1 MAQAMETD
9 MTSSP
14 PVTPKGP
21 AGSPTTGDATGAD
34 PAHKT
39 ADQAIDDHEMIDM
52 KLVLMDSAELA
63 TRVANVAADA
73 GVDLRVAS
81 NKLTMSYEQQRKL
94 LMLLIAVFGGLM
106 IVACGVFA
114 TMAWRLQ
121 SRVTQLDTMVLA
133 VGKRVVGM
141 DASMESVGAVQQA
154 LQELLVKQEAMTSLQ
169 SKIDTRLE
177 EAIKST
183 QGVPELTAKQIDG
196 KTQEMSKQVQLLD
209 GKLQAQANVLKTLS
223 GQMKGLQGSVT
234 DASGLR
240 RELEAQQRQQR
251 ERQAAE
257 AAASNA
263 NVTASRNRERD
274 RMLQYPRAQPA
285 EKP

>member
-1 MAQAMETD
+1 

-63 TRVANVAADA
+63 SRVANVAADA

-94 LMLLIAVFGGLM
+94 LILLIAIFGGLM
-106 IVACGVFA
+106 VVACGVFA

-121 SRVTQLDTMVLA
+121 SRVSQLDTMVLA

-169 SKIDTRLE
+169 SKIDARME

-196 KTQEMSKQVQLLD
+196 KTQEMKKQVEMLD

-257 AAASNA
+257 AAAATNST
-263 NVTASRNRERD
+263 NVARNRE

>member
-1 MAQAMETD
+1 
-9 MTSSP
+9 MTSTP
-14 PVTPKGP
+14 PVIPKGP
-21 AGSPTTGDATGAD
+21 AGSPTTGDAAGAD
-34 PAHKT
+34 PVRKT

-63 TRVANVAADA
+63 TRVASVAADA

-94 LMLLIAVFGGLM
+94 LILLIAVFGGLM

-121 SRVTQLDTMVLA
+121 SRVSQLDTMVLA

-169 SKIDTRLE
+169 SKIDARME

-196 KTQEMSKQVQLLD
+196 KTQEMKKQVEMLD

-257 AAASNA
+257 AAAAANNT
-263 NVTASRNRERD
+263 NVTRNRE

-285 EKP
+285 DKP

>member
-1 MAQAMETD
+1 
-9 MTSSP
+9 MTSTP
-14 PVTPKGP
+14 PVIPKGP
-21 AGSPTTGDATGAD
+21 AGSPTTGDAAGAD
-34 PAHKT
+34 PVRKT

-63 TRVANVAADA
+63 SRVANVAADA

-94 LMLLIAVFGGLM
+94 LMLLIAIFGGLM

-114 TMAWRLQ
+114 AMAWRLQ

-154 LQELLVKQEAMTSLQ
+154 LQELLVKQEAMTGLQ
-169 SKIDTRLE
+169 SKIDARLE

-196 KTQEMSKQVQLLD
+196 KTQEMKKQVEMLD

-257 AAASNA
+257 AAAGNA
-263 NVTASRNRERD
+263 NVAAARNRDRD

>member
-1 MAQAMETD
+1 
-9 MTSSP
+9 MTPSQ
-14 PVTPKGP
+14 PVNPKGP
-21 AGSPTTGDATGAD
+21 AGSPTTGDAAGAD

-39 ADQAIDDHEMIDM
+39 SDQAIDDHEMIDM

-94 LMLLIAVFGGLM
+94 LILLIAIFGGLM

-114 TMAWRLQ
+114 AMAWRLQ
-121 SRVTQLDTMVLA
+121 SRVAQLDTMVLA

-141 DASMESVGAVQQA
+141 DASMESVGAVQEA
-154 LQELLVKQEAMTSLQ
+154 LQAMLVKQEAMTALQ

-196 KTQEMSKQVQLLD
+196 KTQEMSKQVQMLD

-257 AAASNA
+257 ASAAA
-263 NVTASRNRERD
+263 NSTNVARNRE

>member
-1 MAQAMETD
+1 MAQALETD

-14 PVTPKGP
+14 PVTPQGP
-21 AGSPTTGDATGAD
+21 AGSPTTGDAPGSD
-34 PAHKT
+34 PALKT
-39 ADQAIDDHEMIDM
+39 TDQALDDHEMIDM

-81 NKLTMSYEQQRKL
+81 NKLTMSYEQHRKL
-94 LMLLIAVFGGLM
+94 LILLIAIFGGLM

-114 TMAWRLQ
+114 AMAWRLQ
-121 SRVTQLDTMVLA
+121 SRVAQLDTMVLA

-169 SKIDTRLE
+169 SKIDARME

-196 KTQEMSKQVQLLD
+196 KTQEMKKQVEMLD

-257 AAASNA
+257 AAAATNST
-263 NVTASRNRERD
+263 NVARNRE

>member
-1 MAQAMETD
+1 
-9 MTSSP
+9 MTPSQ
-14 PVTPKGP
+14 PVNPKGP
-21 AGSPTTGDATGAD
+21 AGSPTTGDAAGAD

-39 ADQAIDDHEMIDM
+39 SDQAIDDHEMIDM

-94 LMLLIAVFGGLM
+94 LILLIAIFGGLM

-114 TMAWRLQ
+114 AMAWRLQ
-121 SRVTQLDTMVLA
+121 SRVAQLDTMVLA

-169 SKIDTRLE
+169 SKIDARME

-196 KTQEMSKQVQLLD
+196 KTQEMKKQVEMLD

-257 AAASNA
+257 AAAATNST
-263 NVTASRNRERD
+263 NVARNRE

>member
-1 MAQAMETD
+1 
-9 MTSSP
+9 MTSTP
-14 PVTPKGP
+14 PVTPQGP
-21 AGSPTTGDATGAD
+21 AGSPMTGDAPDID
-34 PAHKT
+34 PALKS
-39 ADQAIDDHEMIDM
+39 ADQALDDHEMIDM

-94 LMLLIAVFGGLM
+94 LILLIAIFGGLM

-121 SRVTQLDTMVLA
+121 SRVSQLDTMVLA

-169 SKIDTRLE
+169 SKIDARME

-257 AAASNA
+257 AAAAA
-263 NVTASRNRERD
+263 NNTNVVRNRE

>member
-1 MAQAMETD
+1 M
-9 MTSSP
+9 
-14 PVTPKGP
+14 
-21 AGSPTTGDATGAD
+21 TGDAPDID
-34 PAHKT
+34 PSLKS
-39 ADQAIDDHEMIDM
+39 ADQALDDHEMIDM

-63 TRVANVAADA
+63 TRVASVAADA

-94 LMLLIAVFGGLM
+94 LILLIAVFGGLM

-121 SRVTQLDTMVLA
+121 SRVSQLDTMVLA

-169 SKIDTRLE
+169 SKIDARME

-196 KTQEMSKQVQLLD
+196 KTQEMKKQVEMLD

-257 AAASNA
+257 AAAAANNT
-263 NVTASRNRERD
+263 NVTRNRE

-285 EKP
+285 DKP

>member
-1 MAQAMETD
+1 

-14 PVTPKGP
+14 PVTPQGL
-21 AGSPTTGDATGAD
+21 AGSPTTGDAPGSD
-34 PAHKT
+34 PALKT
-39 ADQAIDDHEMIDM
+39 TDQALDDHEMIDM

-94 LMLLIAVFGGLM
+94 LILLIAIFGGLM

-114 TMAWRLQ
+114 AMAWRLQ
-121 SRVTQLDTMVLA
+121 SRVAQLDTMVLA

-169 SKIDTRLE
+169 SKIDARME

-196 KTQEMSKQVQLLD
+196 KTQEMKKQVEMLD

-257 AAASNA
+257 AAAATNST
-263 NVTASRNRERD
+263 NVARNRE

>member
-1 MAQAMETD
+1 
-9 MTSSP
+9 MTSTP
-14 PVTPKGP
+14 PVNPKGP
-21 AGSPTTGDATGAD
+21 AGSPTTGDAAGAD
-34 PAHKT
+34 PVRKT

-63 TRVANVAADA
+63 SRVANVAADA

-94 LMLLIAVFGGLM
+94 LMLLIAIFGGLM

-114 TMAWRLQ
+114 AMAWRLQ
-121 SRVTQLDTMVLA
+121 SRVAQLDTMVLA

-154 LQELLVKQEAMTSLQ
+154 LQELLVKQEAMTGLQ
-169 SKIDTRLE
+169 SKIDARLE

-196 KTQEMSKQVQLLD
+196 KTQEMKKQVEMLD

-257 AAASNA
+257 AAAGNA
-263 NVTASRNRERD
+263 NVAAARNRDRD

>member
-1 MAQAMETD
+1 

-21 AGSPTTGDATGAD
+21 AGSPTTGDAPGSD
-34 PAHKT
+34 PAHKP
-39 ADQAIDDHEMIDM
+39 ADSAIDDHEMIDM

-63 TRVANVAADA
+63 SRVANVAADA

-81 NKLTMSYEQQRKL
+81 NKLTKSYEQQRKL
-94 LMLLIAVFGGLM
+94 LMLLIAIFGGLM
-106 IVACGVFA
+106 VVACGVFA

-121 SRVTQLDTMVLA
+121 SRVSQLDTMVLA

-141 DASMESVGAVQQA
+141 DASMESVGAVQEA
-154 LQELLVKQEAMTSLQ
+154 LQAMVVKQEEMTALQ
-169 SKIDTRLE
+169 SKIDARLE

-183 QGVPELTAKQIDG
+183 QGVPELTAKQIDS

-234 DASGLR
+234 DAGGLR

-257 AAASNA
+257 AAAAA
-263 NVTASRNRERD
+263 NSTNVARNRE

>member
-1 MAQAMETD
+1 

-14 PVTPKGP
+14 PVNPQGP
-21 AGSPTTGDATGAD
+21 AGSPTTGDAPGND
-34 PAHKT
+34 PAHKPSGS
-39 ADQAIDDHEMIDM
+39 AIDDHEMIDM

-63 TRVANVAADA
+63 SRVANVAADA

-81 NKLTMSYEQQRKL
+81 NKLTKSYEQQRKL
-94 LMLLIAVFGGLM
+94 LMLLIAIFGGLM
-106 IVACGVFA
+106 VVACGVFA

-121 SRVTQLDTMVLA
+121 SRVSQLDTMVLA

-141 DASMESVGAVQQA
+141 DASMESVGAVQEA
-154 LQELLVKQEAMTSLQ
+154 LQAMVVKQEEMTALQ
-169 SKIDTRLE
+169 SKIDARLE

-234 DASGLR
+234 DAGGLR

-257 AAASNA
+257 AAAAA
-263 NVTASRNRERD
+263 NSTNVARNRE

>member
-1 MAQAMETD
+1 

>member
-1 MAQAMETD
+1 

-14 PVTPKGP
+14 AVNPKGP
-21 AGSPTTGDATGAD
+21 ASSPLTGDAASD
-34 PAHKT
+34 DLAQKT
-39 ADQAIDDHEMIDM
+39 ADQALEDHEMIDM

-63 TRVANVAADA
+63 SRVAHVAADA
-73 GVDLRVAS
+73 GVDLRMAS
-81 NKLTMSYEQQRKL
+81 NKLTTSYAQQRTL
-94 LMLLIAVFGGLM
+94 LLILIAVFGGLM

-121 SRVTQLDTMVLA
+121 SRVAQLDNMVLA

-154 LQELLVKQEAMTSLQ
+154 LQELLVKQEAMASLQ
-169 SKIDTRLE
+169 SKIDARLE

-251 ERQAAE
+251 ERQAAD
-257 AAASNA
+257 AAAAA
-263 NVTASRNRERD
+263 NSTNVARNRE
-274 RMLQYPRAQPA
+274 RMLQYPRAPSA

>member
-1 MAQAMETD
+1 
-9 MTSSP
+9 MTTSQ
-14 PVTPKGP
+14 PVNPQGP
-21 AGSPTTGDATGAD
+21 AGSPTTGEATGLD
-34 PAHKT
+34 PAHKA
-39 ADQAIDDHEMIDM
+39 ADKALDDHEMIDM

-94 LMLLIAVFGGLM
+94 LILLIAIFGGLM

-114 TMAWRLQ
+114 AMAWRLQ
-121 SRVTQLDTMVLA
+121 SRVAQLDTMVLA

-169 SKIDTRLE
+169 SKIDARME

-196 KTQEMSKQVQLLD
+196 KTQEMKKQVEMLD

-257 AAASNA
+257 AAAATNST
-263 NVTASRNRERD
+263 NVARNRE

>member
-1 MAQAMETD
+1 
-9 MTSSP
+9 MTPSK
-14 PVTPKGP
+14 PVNPNGP
-21 AGSPTTGDATGAD
+21 AGSPTTGDAPGSD
-34 PAHKT
+34 PAHKP
-39 ADQAIDDHEMIDM
+39 ADSAIDDHEMIDM

-63 TRVANVAADA
+63 SRVANVAADA

-81 NKLTMSYEQQRKL
+81 NKLTSSYEQQRKL
-94 LMLLIAVFGGLM
+94 LFLLIAIFGGLM

-121 SRVTQLDTMVLA
+121 SRVSQLDTMVLA
-133 VGKRVVGM
+133 VGKRVIGM

-154 LQELLVKQEAMTSLQ
+154 MQELMVKQEAMTSLQ
-169 SKIDTRLE
+169 SKIDARLE
-177 EAIKST
+177 EAIKSA

-234 DASGLR
+234 DAGGLR

-251 ERQAAE
+251 ERQAAD
-257 AAASNA
+257 AAAAAVA
-263 NVTASRNRERD
+263 NTTNVARNRE
-274 RMLQYPRAQPA
+274 RMLQYPRVQPA

>member
-1 MAQAMETD
+1 

-21 AGSPTTGDATGAD
+21 AGSPTTGDAAD
-34 PAHKT
+34 ADLARTP

-63 TRVANVAADA
+63 TRVANMAADA
-73 GVDLRVAS
+73 GVDLRMAS
-81 NKLTMSYEQQRKL
+81 NKLTMSYGQQRKL
-94 LMLLIAVFGGLM
+94 MLLLIAVFGGLM

-121 SRVTQLDTMVLA
+121 SRVAQLDSMVLA

-154 LQELLVKQEAMTSLQ
+154 LQEMVVKQEAMTALQ
-169 SKIDTRLE
+169 SKIDARLE
-177 EAIKST
+177 EAIKSA

-196 KTQEMSKQVQLLD
+196 KTQEMKKQVEMLD

-240 RELEAQQRQQR
+240 RELEAQQRLQR
-251 ERQAAE
+251 ERQAAD
-257 AAASNA
+257 AAAAANA
-263 NVTASRNRERD
+263 TNVARNRE
-274 RMLQYPRAQPA
+274 RMLQYPRAPA
-285 EKP
+285 LDKP

>member
-1 MAQAMETD
+1 
-9 MTSSP
+9 MTSTP
-14 PVTPKGP
+14 PVTPQGP
-21 AGSPTTGDATGAD
+21 AGSPMTGDATGAD

-81 NKLTMSYEQQRKL
+81 NKLTISYEQQRKL
-94 LMLLIAVFGGLM
+94 LILLIAIFGGLM

-121 SRVTQLDTMVLA
+121 SRVSQLDTMVLA

-154 LQELLVKQEAMTSLQ
+154 LQELMVKQEAMTSLQ
-169 SKIDTRLE
+169 SKIDARLE

-251 ERQAAE
+251 DRQAAE
-257 AAASNA
+257 AAAAA
-263 NVTASRNRERD
+263 NNTNVVRNRE

>member
-1 MAQAMETD
+1 
-9 MTSSP
+9 MTSPP
-14 PVTPKGP
+14 PVNPKGP
-21 AGSPTTGDATGAD
+21 AGSPTTGDAAGAD
-34 PAHKT
+34 PVRKT

-63 TRVANVAADA
+63 SRVANVAADA

-94 LMLLIAVFGGLM
+94 LMLLIAIFGGLM

-114 TMAWRLQ
+114 AMAWRLQ
-121 SRVTQLDTMVLA
+121 SRVAQLDTMVLA

-154 LQELLVKQEAMTSLQ
+154 LQELLVKQEAMTGLQ
-169 SKIDTRLE
+169 SKIDARLE

-196 KTQEMSKQVQLLD
+196 KTQEMKKQVEMLD

-257 AAASNA
+257 AAAAANNT
-263 NVTASRNRERD
+263 NVTRNRE

-285 EKP
+285 DKP

>member
-1 MAQAMETD
+1 

-14 PVTPKGP
+14 PVNPQGP
-21 AGSPTTGDATGAD
+21 AGSPTTGDAPGSD
-34 PAHKT
+34 PAHKPSGS
-39 ADQAIDDHEMIDM
+39 AIDDHEMIDM

-63 TRVANVAADA
+63 SRVANVAADA

-81 NKLTMSYEQQRKL
+81 NKLTKSYEQQRKL
-94 LMLLIAVFGGLM
+94 LMLLIAIFGGVM

-121 SRVTQLDTMVLA
+121 SRVSQLDTMVLA

-141 DASMESVGAVQQA
+141 DASMESVGAVQEA
-154 LQELLVKQEAMTSLQ
+154 LQAMVVKQEEMTALQ
-169 SKIDTRLE
+169 SKIDARLE

-183 QGVPELTAKQIDG
+183 QGVPELTAKQIDS

-234 DASGLR
+234 DAGGLR

-257 AAASNA
+257 AAAAA
-263 NVTASRNRERD
+263 NSTNVARNRE

>member
-21 AGSPTTGDATGAD
+21 AGSPTTGDATGAA

>member
-1 MAQAMETD
+1 
-9 MTSSP
+9 MTP
-14 PVTPKGP
+14 TPAVNPKGP
-21 AGSPTTGDATGAD
+21 ASSPTTGDAASD
-34 PAHKT
+34 DLARKT

-63 TRVANVAADA
+63 TRVASVAADA
-73 GVDLRVAS
+73 GVDLRMAS
-81 NKLTMSYEQQRKL
+81 NKLTMSYGQQRKL
-94 LMLLIAVFGGLM
+94 LLLLIAVFAGVM

-121 SRVTQLDTMVLA
+121 SRVAQLDTMVLA

-154 LQELLVKQEAMTSLQ
+154 LQELLVKQEAMASLQ
-169 SKIDTRLE
+169 SKIDARLE

-251 ERQAAE
+251 ERQAAD
-257 AAASNA
+257 AAAAA
-263 NVTASRNRERD
+263 NSTNLARNRE
-274 RMLQYPRAQPA
+274 RMLQYPRAPSA

>member
-1 MAQAMETD
+1 M
-9 MTSSP
+9 
-14 PVTPKGP
+14 
-21 AGSPTTGDATGAD
+21 TGDAPDID
-34 PAHKT
+34 PALKS
-39 ADQAIDDHEMIDM
+39 ADQALDDHEMIDM

-94 LMLLIAVFGGLM
+94 LILLIAVFGGLM

-114 TMAWRLQ
+114 AMAWRLQ
-121 SRVTQLDTMVLA
+121 SRVAQLDTMVLA

-169 SKIDTRLE
+169 SKIDARME

-196 KTQEMSKQVQLLD
+196 KTQEMKKQVEMLD

-257 AAASNA
+257 AAAATNST
-263 NVTASRNRERD
+263 NVARNRE

>member
-1 MAQAMETD
+1 MAQALETD
-9 MTSSP
+9 MTPSQ
-14 PVTPKGP
+14 PVNPKGP
-21 AGSPTTGDATGAD
+21 AGSPTTGDAAGAD
-34 PAHKT
+34 PALKT
-39 ADQAIDDHEMIDM
+39 VDKALDDHEMIDM
-52 KLVLMDSAELA
+52 KLVMMDSAELA
-63 TRVANVAADA
+63 SRAANLATDA
-73 GVDLRVAS
+73 GADLRVAS
-81 NKLTMSYEQQRKL
+81 NKLTKSYEQQRKL
-94 LMLLIAVFGGLM
+94 LILLIAIFAGLM

-114 TMAWRLQ
+114 AMAWRLQ
-121 SRVTQLDTMVLA
+121 SRVAQLDTMVLA

-141 DASMESVGAVQQA
+141 DASMESVGAVQEA

-257 AAASNA
+257 AAAAA
-263 NVTASRNRERD
+263 NSTNVARNRE
-274 RMLQYPRAQPA
+274 RMLQYPRSQPA

>member
-1 MAQAMETD
+1 M
-9 MTSSP
+9 
-14 PVTPKGP
+14 
-21 AGSPTTGDATGAD
+21 TGDAPDID
-34 PAHKT
+34 PALKS
-39 ADQAIDDHEMIDM
+39 ADQALDDHEMIDM

-94 LMLLIAVFGGLM
+94 LILLIAVFGGLM

-121 SRVTQLDTMVLA
+121 SRVSQLDTMVLA

-169 SKIDTRLE
+169 SKIDARME

-257 AAASNA
+257 AAAAA
-263 NVTASRNRERD
+263 NNTNVVRNRE

>member
-1 MAQAMETD
+1 
-9 MTSSP
+9 MTSTP
-14 PVTPKGP
+14 PVTAQGP
-21 AGSPTTGDATGAD
+21 AGSPTTGDAPGND
-34 PAHKT
+34 PALKT
-39 ADQAIDDHEMIDM
+39 TDQALDDHEMIDM

-94 LMLLIAVFGGLM
+94 LILLIAIFGGLM
-106 IVACGVFA
+106 VVACGVFA

-121 SRVTQLDTMVLA
+121 SRVSQLDTMVLA

-154 LQELLVKQEAMTSLQ
+154 LQELMVKQEAMTSLQ
-169 SKIDTRLE
+169 SKIDARLE

-257 AAASNA
+257 AAAAA
-263 NVTASRNRERD
+263 NNTNVVRNRE
-274 RMLQYPRAQPA
+274 RMLQYPRAQPL

>member
-1 MAQAMETD
+1 
-9 MTSSP
+9 MTSTP
-14 PVTPKGP
+14 PVIPKGP
-21 AGSPTTGDATGAD
+21 AGSPTTGDAAGAD
-34 PAHKT
+34 PVRKT

-63 TRVANVAADA
+63 SRVANVAADA

-169 SKIDTRLE
+169 SKIDARME

-196 KTQEMSKQVQLLD
+196 KTQEMKKQVEMLD

-257 AAASNA
+257 AAAATNST
-263 NVTASRNRERD
+263 NVARNRE

>member
-1 MAQAMETD
+1 
-9 MTSSP
+9 MTSTP
-14 PVTPKGP
+14 PVTPQGP
-21 AGSPTTGDATGAD
+21 AGSPMTGDATGAD

-81 NKLTMSYEQQRKL
+81 NKLTISYEQQRKL
-94 LMLLIAVFGGLM
+94 LILLIAIFGGLM

-121 SRVTQLDTMVLA
+121 SRVSQLDTMVLA

-154 LQELLVKQEAMTSLQ
+154 LQELMVKQEAMTSLQ
-169 SKIDTRLE
+169 SKIDARLE

-257 AAASNA
+257 AAAAA
-263 NVTASRNRERD
+263 NNTNVVRNRE

>member
-1 MAQAMETD
+1 
-9 MTSSP
+9 
-14 PVTPKGP
+14 
-21 AGSPTTGDATGAD
+21 
-34 PAHKT
+34 
-39 ADQAIDDHEMIDM
+39 
-52 KLVLMDSAELA
+52 
-63 TRVANVAADA
+63 
-73 GVDLRVAS
+73 
-81 NKLTMSYEQQRKL
+81 
-94 LMLLIAVFGGLM
+94 M

-121 SRVTQLDTMVLA
+121 SRVAQLDTMVLA

-169 SKIDTRLE
+169 SKIDSRLE

-196 KTQEMSKQVQLLD
+196 KTQEMSKQVQMLD

-263 NVTASRNRERD
+263 NVAAARNRERD

>member
-1 MAQAMETD
+1 
-9 MTSSP
+9 MTSTP
-14 PVTPKGP
+14 PVIPKGP
-21 AGSPTTGDATGAD
+21 AGSPTTGDAAGAD
-34 PAHKT
+34 PVRKT

-52 KLVLMDSAELA
+52 KLVLMDAAELA
-63 TRVANVAADA
+63 SRAANSAVDA
-73 GVDLRVAS
+73 GSDMRLAS

-94 LMLLIAVFGGLM
+94 LMLLIAIFGGLM

-114 TMAWRLQ
+114 AMAWRLQ

-154 LQELLVKQEAMTSLQ
+154 LQELLVKQEAMTGLQ
-169 SKIDTRLE
+169 SKIDARLE

-196 KTQEMSKQVQLLD
+196 KTQEMKKQVEMLD

-257 AAASNA
+257 AAAGNA
-263 NVTASRNRERD
+263 NVAAARNRDRD

>member
-1 MAQAMETD
+1 
-9 MTSSP
+9 MTSTP
-14 PVTPKGP
+14 PVTPQGP
-21 AGSPTTGDATGAD
+21 AGSPMTGDAPGAD
-34 PAHKT
+34 PAHKS

-94 LMLLIAVFGGLM
+94 LILLIAVFGGLM

-121 SRVTQLDTMVLA
+121 SRVSQLDTMVLA

-154 LQELLVKQEAMTSLQ
+154 LQELMVKQEAMTSLQ
-169 SKIDTRLE
+169 SKIDARLE

-257 AAASNA
+257 AAAAA
-263 NVTASRNRERD
+263 NNTNVVRNRE

>member
-1 MAQAMETD
+1 
-9 MTSSP
+9 MTSSQAENP
-14 PVTPKGP
+14 NGP
-21 AGSPTTGDATGAD
+21 AGSPTRGDAQGSD
-34 PAHKT
+34 PANKDVDT
-39 ADQAIDDHEMIDM
+39 AIVDHEMINM

-63 TRVANVAADA
+63 SRAANMAADA
-73 GVDLRVAS
+73 GVDLRIAS
-81 NKLTMSYEQQRKL
+81 KKLTMSFEQQRKL
-94 LMLLIAVFGGLM
+94 LLLLIAVFGGLM

-121 SRVTQLDTMVLA
+121 SRVAQLDSMVLA

-154 LQELLVKQEAMTSLQ
+154 LQEMVVKQEAMTSLQ
-169 SKIDTRLE
+169 SKIDARLE
-177 EAIKST
+177 EAIKSA

-196 KTQEMSKQVQLLD
+196 KTQEMKKQVEMLD

-251 ERQAAE
+251 ERQAADT
-257 AAASNA
+257 AAAANA
-263 NVTASRNRERD
+263 TNVARNRE
-274 RMLQYPRAQPA
+274 RMLQYPRAPA
-285 EKP
+285 LDKP